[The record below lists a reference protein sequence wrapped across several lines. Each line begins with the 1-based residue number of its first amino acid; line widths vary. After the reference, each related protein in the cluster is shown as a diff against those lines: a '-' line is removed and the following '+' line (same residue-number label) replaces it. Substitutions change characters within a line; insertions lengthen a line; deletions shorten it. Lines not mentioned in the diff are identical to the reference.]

1 MDRKNDQYTITP
13 IFRIFIGIYL
23 LFSVVTYLASQVFV
37 SDGRKSH
44 DTISIITIILN
55 ALVLIY
61 LSVPWLEKHLGKAY
75 LPIALAVITISPFAA
90 YFQPTLG
97 LGEEVLRF
105 RDLAWQWQ
113 LVIQLFIPLLL
124 ISWIYRYWVVVLY
137 SLMIGAVNLIFS
149 ANIFPFGQVGY
160 PPPPPP
166 QYSVIFFRTAIYL
179 LIGYLTNRLVRE
191 LRRQNEEL
199 VNANRKLEDSALTRE
214 QLATSRERNRLAREL
229 HDTVA
234 HTLSA
239 VSIQLEAVRALWEVN
254 PQDARTMLDQSLKMT
269 RSGLNETRQA
279 IMALRLS
286 PLTDLGLPLALKNLA
301 NASAERSGWQ
311 ISLSLPDDG
320 ASYPAEVEH
329 SLYRITEEALHNIA
343 QHANAKRV
351 SIRLAERTKRLDL
364 EIRDDGTGFNPEYP
378 IEEGHYGLRG
388 MQEWAEMIG
397 AVFTVQSNSNTGTVI
412 CVSLEV
418 K

>member
-1 MDRKNDQYTITP
+1 MDRKGDQYTITP

-23 LFSVVTYLASQVFV
+23 LFSVVTYLASQAFV
-37 SDGRKSH
+37 SEGRRSQ
-44 DTISIITIILN
+44 DPISLVTIILN

-61 LSVPWLEKHLGKAY
+61 LSIPWLEKHLGKAY

-124 ISWIYRYWVVVLY
+124 ISWMYRYWVVVLY
-137 SLMIGAVNLIFS
+137 SLLIGVINLVFS
-149 ANIFPFGQVGY
+149 ANIIPLGQVGFM
-160 PPPPPP
+160 PPPPP
-166 QYSVIFFRTAIYL
+166 QYNVIFFRTAIYL

-199 VNANRKLEDSALTRE
+199 VSANRKLEVSALTRE

-239 VSIQLEAVRALWEVN
+239 VSIQLEAVRALWDVN
-254 PQDARTMLDQSLKMT
+254 SQDARSMLDQSLKMT

-301 NASAERSGWQ
+301 NATAERSGWQ

-343 QHANAKRV
+343 QHANAGQV
-351 SIRLAERTKRLDL
+351 SIRLTERAKHLDL
-364 EIRDDGTGFNPEYP
+364 EIRDDGTGFDPDRP

-397 AVFTVQSNSNTGTVI
+397 AVFTLQSNSDTGTVVR
-412 CVSLEV
+412 VSLEV